1 MKYIRQFLIILLF
14 CFLGE
19 LLKYLIP
26 LPIPT
31 SIYGLILMLTALLSG
46 ILKVDQVDD
55 TAVFLIDIMPVMFIP
70 AGVGLLTSIEALRPN
85 LAAIIVITILTTILV
100 MAVTGITAQLVMER
114 KSGRLRTGNIF
125 EKEDW
130 SRHHE
135 PSDGIHS
142 LRYQLPAFVPC
153 RLQHI

>member
-85 LAAIIVITILTTILV
+85 LTAIIVITILTTVLV
-100 MAVTGITAQLVMER
+100 MGITGITAQFVMER
-114 KSGRLRTGNIF
+114 KKDRDG
-125 EKEDW
+125 KEVA
-130 SRHHE
+130 
-135 PSDGIHS
+135 
-142 LRYQLPAFVPC
+142 Q
-153 RLQHI
+153 

>member
-1 MKYIRQFLIILLF
+1 M
-14 CFLGE
+14 GE

-85 LAAIIVITILTTILV
+85 LAAIIVITILTTVLV
-100 MAVTGITAQLVMER
+100 MGITGITAQFVMER
-114 KSGRLRTGNIF
+114 KKDRDG
-125 EKEDW
+125 KEVA
-130 SRHHE
+130 
-135 PSDGIHS
+135 
-142 LRYQLPAFVPC
+142 Q
-153 RLQHI
+153 

>member
-1 MKYIRQFLIILLF
+1 MKYIRQFFIILLF

-31 SIYGLILMLTALLSG
+31 SIYGLILMLTALLTG
-46 ILKVDQVDD
+46 ILKVDQVDE

-85 LAAIIVITILTTILV
+85 LAAIIVITILTTVLV
-100 MAVTGITAQLVMER
+100 MGITGITAQFVMER
-114 KSGRLRTGNIF
+114 KKGRND
-125 EKEDW
+125 KEVA
-130 SRHHE
+130 
-135 PSDGIHS
+135 
-142 LRYQLPAFVPC
+142 Q
-153 RLQHI
+153 

>member
-1 MKYIRQFLIILLF
+1 MKHIRQFLIILLF

-31 SIYGLILMLTALLSG
+31 SIYGLVLMLTALLTG
-46 ILKVDQVDD
+46 ILKVDQVDE

-85 LAAIIVITILTTILV
+85 LAAIAVITILTTVLV
-100 MAVTGITAQLVMER
+100 MGITGTTAQFIMER
-114 KSGRLRTGNIF
+114 KKGRDD
-125 EKEDW
+125 KEVA
-130 SRHHE
+130 
-135 PSDGIHS
+135 
-142 LRYQLPAFVPC
+142 Q
-153 RLQHI
+153 

>member
-1 MKYIRQFLIILLF
+1 MRYIRQFLIILLF

-31 SIYGLILMLTALLSG
+31 SIYGLVLMLTALLTG
-46 ILKVDQVDD
+46 ILKVDQVDE

-85 LAAIIVITILTTILV
+85 LAAIAVITILTTVLV
-100 MAVTGITAQLVMER
+100 MGITGITAQFIMER
-114 KSGRLRTGNIF
+114 KKDRDKIKRWHN
-125 EKEDW
+125 E
-130 SRHHE
+130 
-135 PSDGIHS
+135 
-142 LRYQLPAFVPC
+142 
-153 RLQHI
+153 

>member
-1 MKYIRQFLIILLF
+1 MKYIRQFFIILLF

-31 SIYGLILMLTALLSG
+31 SIYGLILMLTALLTG
-46 ILKVDQVDD
+46 ILKVDQVDE

-85 LAAIIVITILTTILV
+85 LAAIIVITILTTVLV
-100 MAVTGITAQLVMER
+100 MGITGITAQFIMER
-114 KSGRLRTGNIF
+114 KKGRND
-125 EKEDW
+125 KEVA
-130 SRHHE
+130 
-135 PSDGIHS
+135 
-142 LRYQLPAFVPC
+142 Q
-153 RLQHI
+153 

>member
-114 KSGRLRTGNIF
+114 KKSRND
-125 EKEDW
+125 KEVA
-130 SRHHE
+130 
-135 PSDGIHS
+135 
-142 LRYQLPAFVPC
+142 Q
-153 RLQHI
+153 

>member
-1 MKYIRQFLIILLF
+1 MKYIRQFLTILLF

-55 TAVFLIDIMPVMFIP
+55 TAVFLIDIMSVMFIP

-85 LAAIIVITILTTILV
+85 LAAIIVITILTTVLV
-100 MAVTGITAQLVMER
+100 MGITGITAQFVMER
-114 KSGRLRTGNIF
+114 K
-125 EKEDW
+125 KD
-130 SRHHE
+130 
-135 PSDGIHS
+135 SDGKEVA
-142 LRYQLPAFVPC
+142 Q
-153 RLQHI
+153 

>member
-1 MKYIRQFLIILLF
+1 MKHIRQFLIILLF

-31 SIYGLILMLTALLSG
+31 SIYGLVLMLTALLTG

-85 LAAIIVITILTTILV
+85 LAAIAVITILTTVLV
-100 MAVTGITAQLVMER
+100 MGITGITAQFIMER
-114 KSGRLRTGNIF
+114 KKGRDD
-125 EKEDW
+125 KEVA
-130 SRHHE
+130 
-135 PSDGIHS
+135 
-142 LRYQLPAFVPC
+142 Q
-153 RLQHI
+153 

>member
-19 LLKYLIP
+19 FLKYLIP

-31 SIYGLILMLTALLSG
+31 SIYGLILMLTALLTG
-46 ILKVDQVDD
+46 ILKVDQVDE

-85 LAAIIVITILTTILV
+85 LAAIIVITVLTTVFV
-100 MAVTGITAQLVMER
+100 MGITGITAQFVMKR
-114 KSGRLRTGNIF
+114 KKGNNG
-125 EKEDW
+125 KEVA
-130 SRHHE
+130 
-135 PSDGIHS
+135 P
-142 LRYQLPAFVPC
+142 
-153 RLQHI
+153 

>member
-1 MKYIRQFLIILLF
+1 MKHIRQFLIILLF

-31 SIYGLILMLTALLSG
+31 SIYGLVLILTALLTG
-46 ILKVDQVDD
+46 ILKVDQVDE

-85 LAAIIVITILTTILV
+85 LAAIAVITILTTVLV
-100 MAVTGITAQLVMER
+100 MGITGITAQFIMER
-114 KSGRLRTGNIF
+114 KKDRDD
-125 EKEDW
+125 KEVA
-130 SRHHE
+130 
-135 PSDGIHS
+135 
-142 LRYQLPAFVPC
+142 Q
-153 RLQHI
+153 

>member
-1 MKYIRQFLIILLF
+1 MRYIRQFLIILLF

-31 SIYGLILMLTALLSG
+31 SIYGLVLMLTALLTG
-46 ILKVDQVDD
+46 ILKVDQVDE

-85 LAAIIVITILTTILV
+85 LAAIAVITILTTVLV
-100 MAVTGITAQLVMER
+100 MGITGITAQFIMEH
-114 KSGRLRTGNIF
+114 KKGRDD
-125 EKEDW
+125 KEVA
-130 SRHHE
+130 
-135 PSDGIHS
+135 
-142 LRYQLPAFVPC
+142 Q
-153 RLQHI
+153 

>member
-31 SIYGLILMLTALLSG
+31 SIYGLVLMPTALLTG
-46 ILKVDQVDD
+46 ILKVDQVDE

-85 LAAIIVITILTTILV
+85 LAAIIVITVLTTVFV
-100 MAVTGITAQLVMER
+100 MGITGITAQFVMER
-114 KSGRLRTGNIF
+114 KKDKAD
-125 EKEDW
+125 KEVA
-130 SRHHE
+130 
-135 PSDGIHS
+135 P
-142 LRYQLPAFVPC
+142 
-153 RLQHI
+153 

>member
-1 MKYIRQFLIILLF
+1 MKYIRQFFIILLF

-31 SIYGLILMLTALLSG
+31 SIYGLILMLTALLTG
-46 ILKVDQVDD
+46 ILKVNQVDD

-85 LAAIIVITILTTILV
+85 LAAIIVITILTTVLV
-100 MAVTGITAQLVMER
+100 MGITGITAQFVMER
-114 KSGRLRTGNIF
+114 KKGRDD
-125 EKEDW
+125 KEVT
-130 SRHHE
+130 
-135 PSDGIHS
+135 
-142 LRYQLPAFVPC
+142 Q
-153 RLQHI
+153 

>member
-31 SIYGLILMLTALLSG
+31 SIYGLMLMLTALLTG
-46 ILKVDQVDD
+46 ILKVDQIDD

-85 LAAIIVITILTTILV
+85 LAAIIVITILTTVLV
-100 MAVTGITAQLVMER
+100 MGITGITAQFVMER
-114 KSGRLRTGNIF
+114 KKGRDD
-125 EKEDW
+125 KEVA
-130 SRHHE
+130 
-135 PSDGIHS
+135 
-142 LRYQLPAFVPC
+142 Q
-153 RLQHI
+153 

>member
-31 SIYGLILMLTALLSG
+31 SIYGLVLMLTALLTG
-46 ILKVDQVDD
+46 ILKVDQVDE
-55 TAVFLIDIMPVMFIP
+55 TALFLIDIMPVMFIP

-85 LAAIIVITILTTILV
+85 LAAIIVITVLTTVFV
-100 MAVTGITAQLVMER
+100 MGITGITAQFIMER
-114 KSGRLRTGNIF
+114 KKDRAD
-125 EKEDW
+125 KEVA
-130 SRHHE
+130 
-135 PSDGIHS
+135 P
-142 LRYQLPAFVPC
+142 
-153 RLQHI
+153 

>member
-1 MKYIRQFLIILLF
+1 MKYIRQFLTILLF

-85 LAAIIVITILTTILV
+85 LAAIIVITILTTVLV
-100 MAVTGITAQLVMER
+100 MGITGITAQFVMER
-114 KSGRLRTGNIF
+114 K
-125 EKEDW
+125 KD
-130 SRHHE
+130 
-135 PSDGIHS
+135 SDGKEVA
-142 LRYQLPAFVPC
+142 Q
-153 RLQHI
+153 

>member
-46 ILKVDQVDD
+46 ILKVDQVDE

-85 LAAIIVITILTTILV
+85 LTAIVVITILTTVLV
-100 MAVTGITAQLVMER
+100 MGITGIAAQFIIER
-114 KSGRLRTGNIF
+114 KKGRDD
-125 EKEDW
+125 KEVA
-130 SRHHE
+130 
-135 PSDGIHS
+135 
-142 LRYQLPAFVPC
+142 Q
-153 RLQHI
+153 

>member
-1 MKYIRQFLIILLF
+1 MTILLF

-85 LAAIIVITILTTILV
+85 LAAIIVITILTTVLV
-100 MAVTGITAQLVMER
+100 MGITGITAQFVMER
-114 KSGRLRTGNIF
+114 KKDRDG
-125 EKEDW
+125 KEVA
-130 SRHHE
+130 
-135 PSDGIHS
+135 
-142 LRYQLPAFVPC
+142 Q
-153 RLQHI
+153 

>member
-1 MKYIRQFLIILLF
+1 M
-14 CFLGE
+14 GE

-85 LAAIIVITILTTILV
+85 LTAIIVITILTTVLV
-100 MAVTGITAQLVMER
+100 MGITGITAQFVMER
-114 KSGRLRTGNIF
+114 KKDRDG
-125 EKEDW
+125 KEVA
-130 SRHHE
+130 
-135 PSDGIHS
+135 
-142 LRYQLPAFVPC
+142 Q
-153 RLQHI
+153 

>member
-1 MKYIRQFLIILLF
+1 MKHIRQFLIILLF

-31 SIYGLILMLTALLSG
+31 SIYGLVLMLTALLTG
-46 ILKVDQVDD
+46 ILKVDQVDE

-85 LAAIIVITILTTILV
+85 LAAIAVITILTTVLV
-100 MAVTGITAQLVMER
+100 MGITGITAQFIMER
-114 KSGRLRTGNIF
+114 KKDRDD
-125 EKEDW
+125 KEVA
-130 SRHHE
+130 
-135 PSDGIHS
+135 
-142 LRYQLPAFVPC
+142 Q
-153 RLQHI
+153 

>member
-1 MKYIRQFLIILLF
+1 MIILLF

-31 SIYGLILMLTALLSG
+31 SIYGLILMLTALLTG
-46 ILKVDQVDD
+46 ILKVDHVDD

-85 LAAIIVITILTTILV
+85 LAAIIVITILTTVLV
-100 MAVTGITAQLVMER
+100 MGITGITAQFVMER
-114 KSGRLRTGNIF
+114 KKDRDD
-125 EKEDW
+125 KEVA
-130 SRHHE
+130 
-135 PSDGIHS
+135 
-142 LRYQLPAFVPC
+142 Q
-153 RLQHI
+153 

>member
-1 MKYIRQFLIILLF
+1 MKYIRQFLTILLF

-70 AGVGLLTSIEALRPN
+70 AGVGLLSSIEALRPN
-85 LAAIIVITILTTILV
+85 LAAIIVITILTTVLV
-100 MAVTGITAQLVMER
+100 MGITGITAQFVMER
-114 KSGRLRTGNIF
+114 KKDRDG
-125 EKEDW
+125 KEVA
-130 SRHHE
+130 
-135 PSDGIHS
+135 
-142 LRYQLPAFVPC
+142 Q
-153 RLQHI
+153 

>member
-31 SIYGLILMLTALLSG
+31 SIYGLVLMLTALLTG
-46 ILKVDQVDD
+46 ILKVDQVDE

-85 LAAIIVITILTTILV
+85 LAAIIVITVLTTVFV
-100 MAVTGITAQLVMER
+100 MGITGITAQFVMER
-114 KSGRLRTGNIF
+114 KKDKAD
-125 EKEDW
+125 KEVA
-130 SRHHE
+130 
-135 PSDGIHS
+135 P
-142 LRYQLPAFVPC
+142 
-153 RLQHI
+153 

>member
-31 SIYGLILMLTALLSG
+31 SIYGLILMLTAFLTG

-55 TAVFLIDIMPVMFIP
+55 TAEFLIDIMPVMFIP
-70 AGVGLLTSIEALRPN
+70 AGVGLLTSIEAMRPN
-85 LAAIIVITILTTILV
+85 LAAIIVITILTTVLV
-100 MAVTGITAQLVMER
+100 MGITGITAQFVMER
-114 KSGRLRTGNIF
+114 KKGRDD
-125 EKEDW
+125 KEVT
-130 SRHHE
+130 
-135 PSDGIHS
+135 
-142 LRYQLPAFVPC
+142 Q
-153 RLQHI
+153 

>member
-1 MKYIRQFLIILLF
+1 MKYIRQFLTILLF

-85 LAAIIVITILTTILV
+85 LAAIIVITILTTVLV
-100 MAVTGITAQLVMER
+100 MGITGITAQFVMER
-114 KSGRLRTGNIF
+114 KKDRDG
-125 EKEDW
+125 KEVA
-130 SRHHE
+130 
-135 PSDGIHS
+135 
-142 LRYQLPAFVPC
+142 Q
-153 RLQHI
+153 

>member
-1 MKYIRQFLIILLF
+1 MKYIRQFLIVLLF

-31 SIYGLILMLTALLSG
+31 SIYGLVLMLAALLTG
-46 ILKVDQVDD
+46 ILKMDQVDE

-85 LAAIIVITILTTILV
+85 LAAIIVITILTTVFV
-100 MAVTGITAQLVMER
+100 MGITGITAQFVMER
-114 KSGRLRTGNIF
+114 KKDRAD
-125 EKEDW
+125 KEVA
-130 SRHHE
+130 
-135 PSDGIHS
+135 P
-142 LRYQLPAFVPC
+142 
-153 RLQHI
+153 

>member
-1 MKYIRQFLIILLF
+1 MKYIRQFFIILLF

-31 SIYGLILMLTALLSG
+31 SIYGLILMLTALLTG
-46 ILKVDQVDD
+46 ILKVDQVDE

-85 LAAIIVITILTTILV
+85 LAAIIVITILTTVL
-100 MAVTGITAQLVMER
+100 TGITAQFVMER
-114 KSGRLRTGNIF
+114 KKGRND
-125 EKEDW
+125 KEVA
-130 SRHHE
+130 
-135 PSDGIHS
+135 
-142 LRYQLPAFVPC
+142 Q
-153 RLQHI
+153 